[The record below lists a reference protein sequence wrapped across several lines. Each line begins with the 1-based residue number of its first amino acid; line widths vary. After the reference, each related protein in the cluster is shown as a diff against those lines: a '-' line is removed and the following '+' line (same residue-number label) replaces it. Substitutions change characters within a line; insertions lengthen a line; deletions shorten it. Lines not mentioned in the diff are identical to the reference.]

1 MVDKFKNT
9 IDEKF
14 PFLKNGKIYLAI
26 SGGKD
31 SMTLSHLLLAAN
43 MEHTLLHCNFNLRGK
58 ESDADEAFLVQYAAQ
73 HKLKI
78 ETVQFNTAQIAA
90 EKKLSIQECARNLRY
105 DWFNLFLQK
114 EENSFLLTAHHLDD
128 SIETF
133 FINLFRGTGYRGLAG
148 IPPMNGKIIR
158 PLSEFTADEIYR
170 YIDLNKIEYRT
181 DSSNA
186 KKDYLRNKI
195 RHDLIPELLELQPD
209 MRSKMSTLFEELND
223 LKKYMNTERDK
234 FNQQFLDSKSDYFR
248 YPITALKECDPFLR
262 EHVLNTYGIHRKN
275 AAEFEK
281 FLHAQTGSEFFTS
294 NNKFIIDRDLISILP
309 NKKLESDL
317 SYLIEK
323 LPFQQEINTSVLSLY
338 ESKDTRID
346 KTNQAIQKLDLAQI
360 KLPVQLRH
368 WKNGDRMKPLGMRGT
383 KLISDILTDN
393 KISSAERSMQLVL
406 EDHTGEIIS
415 IPGMVISEDFKIT
428 EDSTMALII
437 ELTI

>member
-1 MVDKFKNT
+1 
-9 IDEKF
+9 
-14 PFLKNGKIYLAI
+14 
-26 SGGKD
+26 
-31 SMTLSHLLLAAN
+31 
-43 MEHTLLHCNFNLRGK
+43 
-58 ESDADEAFLVQYAAQ
+58 

-309 NKKLESDL
+309 NKKLASDL

-323 LPFQQEINTSVLSLY
+323 LPFQQEINSSILSLS